1 MFFKLGGLLTNLNF
15 NKTFLHWNEYLQNAP
30 LWIGGETI
38 TLSEIV
44 GISCPAEVIIRTI
57 AGRNTIM
64 NMPVI
69 IEIWIKDEQLIQQH
83 NESPGWEL
91 SLYFVFLCVIIFDR
105 KPLAVLYLSSVS
117 ISLLFSCFCTV
128 YLLRCSCGQLS
139 GSPQVS
145 F

>member
-1 MFFKLGGLLTNLNF
+1 MVACWQHQLAKHHGQRCYHNRLSKVSKSKIDLKISNCHH
-15 NKTFLHWNEYLQNAP
+15 KESLQNAP
-30 LWIGGETI
+30 LCIGGNIT
-38 TLSEIV
+38 TLSETV
-44 GISCPAEVIIRTI
+44 GISCSDEIIIRTI

-83 NESPGWEL
+83 NESPGREFSL

-117 ISLLFSCFCTV
+117 IV
-128 YLLRCSCGQLS
+128 KHK
-139 GSPQVS
+139 
-145 F
+145 